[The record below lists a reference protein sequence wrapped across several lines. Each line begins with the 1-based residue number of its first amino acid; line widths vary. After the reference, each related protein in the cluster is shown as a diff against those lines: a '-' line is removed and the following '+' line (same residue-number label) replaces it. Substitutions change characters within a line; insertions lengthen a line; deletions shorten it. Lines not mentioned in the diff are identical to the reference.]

1 MPRLNQVIALTPGKK
16 AAAQKKLTEVHHL
29 LAKGDKLFGITRD
42 YKPLDENGEQQP
54 AERKYVEVKCREA
67 VRAAAP
73 ELAEMFDAVATVD
86 IGNTHAKADVVV
98 DGVKVL
104 EAVPVTHLLFLE
116 KQLTD
121 LQTFAEKLPVL
132 DPAERWT
139 FDPNTDTYVS
149 EASQTN
155 RTKKIPKNHE
165 KAPATDRHPAQVEIF
180 TEDVLVGVW
189 TVKKFSGAVPAKERN
204 ELLAR
209 VRKLAEAVKVARE
222 EANNVE
228 VVKQKVGAKVLKF
241 VFGDYLA

>member
-1 MPRLNQVIALTPGKK
+1 MPRLNQVIALTPTKK

-29 LAKGDKLFGITRD
+29 LAKGDKLFGLTRD

-54 AERKYVEVKCREA
+54 SERKYVEVKAREA
-67 VRAAAP
+67 VRIAAP
-73 ELAEMFDAVATVD
+73 ELADMFDAVATMD
-86 IGNTHAKADVVV
+86 WGNTIARADVTV
-98 DGVKVL
+98 DNVKVL
-104 EAVPVTHLLFLE
+104 EGVPVTYLLFLE

-121 LQTFAEKLPVL
+121 LQTFAEKLPLL

-149 EASQTN
+149 DVSQTN
-155 RTKKIPKNHE
+155 RTKKVPKNHV
-165 KAPATDRHPAQVEIF
+165 KAEATDKHPAQVEIF

-209 VRKLAEAVKVARE
+209 VRKLLEAVKTARE

-228 VVKQKVGAKVLKF
+228 VAKQKVGAKVLKF
-241 VFGDYLA
+241 VFSDYLA